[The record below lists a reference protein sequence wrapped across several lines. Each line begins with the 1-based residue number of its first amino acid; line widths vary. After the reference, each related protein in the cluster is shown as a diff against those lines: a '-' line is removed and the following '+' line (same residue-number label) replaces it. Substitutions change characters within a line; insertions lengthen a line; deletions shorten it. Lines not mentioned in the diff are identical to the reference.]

1 VETREDIMSELILTD
16 QAARIQ
22 ISISGPKLLATGFT
36 GYRENQKNQSKTG
49 ANLNFE
55 NEVDE
60 NTGKLVGFIGLPVS
74 KPVNRPAAYD

>member
-1 VETREDIMSELILTD
+1 MSELILTD

-36 GYRENQKNQSKTG
+36 GYHENQKNQSKTG

-60 NTGKLVGFIGLPVS
+60 N
-74 KPVNRPAAYD
+74 RPEWFTDR